1 MKKIW
6 KKGLLSL
13 MSASLVL
20 SLIPP
25 YTGFAEEEGTSQK
38 DTDKVEEKRTE
49 VKDERTE
56 TEIVYDNHDGSFT
69 KQIFSEPIHVEVDGE
84 MERVNPELEKDW
96 INVNKVDSKIANIMW
111 MYEKNSAPF

>member
-25 YTGFAEEEGTSQK
+25 YTGFAEEEGASQK

-84 MERVNPELEKDW
+84 MERVNPELEKDS
-96 INVNKVDSKIANIMW
+96 VTEKIAPKQTQLDI
-111 MYEKNSAPF
+111 